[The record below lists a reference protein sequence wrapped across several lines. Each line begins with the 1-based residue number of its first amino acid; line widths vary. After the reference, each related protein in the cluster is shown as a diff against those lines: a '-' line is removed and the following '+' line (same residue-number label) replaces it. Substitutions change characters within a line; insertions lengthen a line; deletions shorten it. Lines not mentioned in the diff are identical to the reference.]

1 MTPEQLE
8 QAAAILNRIR
18 QLQEGVT
25 KIGRTGLKSIALQF
39 ETGPTT
45 IVTEESVKLAR
56 AGIEQAFAAEIARLR
71 YELENTY
78 GVAETV
84 RAVA

>member
-8 QAAAILNRIR
+8 QAAAILNRIK

-25 KIGRTGLKSIALQF
+25 KIGRPGLNKITLQFGPSQATMISEDSIA
-39 ETGPTT
+39 
-45 IVTEESVKLAR
+45 LAR

-71 YELENTY
+71 YELESTY
-78 GVAETV
+78 GVTETV

>member
-8 QAAAILNRIR
+8 QAASILNQIK

-39 ETGPTT
+39 SAGQTT
-45 IVTEESVKLAR
+45 IISESSIALAR

-78 GVAETV
+78 GVTEAV

>member
-8 QAAAILNRIR
+8 QAAAILNRIKH
-18 QLQEGVT
+18 LQEGVT
-25 KIGRTGLKSIALQF
+25 KIGRPGLKSIHLQF
-39 ETGPTT
+39 SPGQAT
-45 IVTEESVKLAR
+45 IVSEDSITLAR

-71 YELENTY
+71 YELENVY
-78 GVAETV
+78 GVTETV